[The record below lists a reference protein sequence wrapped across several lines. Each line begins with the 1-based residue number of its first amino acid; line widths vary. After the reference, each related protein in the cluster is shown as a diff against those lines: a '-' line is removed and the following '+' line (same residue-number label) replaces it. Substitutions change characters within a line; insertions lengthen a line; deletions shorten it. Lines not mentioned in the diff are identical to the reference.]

1 MGNANICN
9 QMYVDIPWK
18 YLDIYPFLQ
27 FIEDIYIYAFIGRNS
42 TLLKLIK

>member
-18 YLDIYPFLQ
+18 YLDIYLFLQ
-27 FIEDIYIYAFIGRNS
+27 FIEDIYAFIGRNS